1 MRKISILILT
11 SLLCSS
17 NICIAETNMY
27 DVFSGIRNSV
37 QTISDINKLKNEIT
51 NTPIKNDTKQAE
63 SINQYEKIPV
73 VENNVIQQQ
82 AEEKNINQPVE
93 VSFYAGL
100 KPDSSLVEV
109 INAFKKNSG
118 VTKMDLGYYE
128 RSGPYLQVMTF
139 KSCNKNLKN
148 VPTDATSIL
157 NIIGNL
163 LSSSIKNRV
172 QLNNGTGI
180 MVNEDLYL
188 QIEKIYLDGVPFSVE
203 VKFVPSAG
211 YYLSHANKVLKGASG
226 NAFPYVIETIKM
238 STDKYDNATKNLVY
252 SKREN
257 IYNQYVQKYGENYA
271 DFLSIHRSD
280 TYMEITYKNYDY
292 INELNYKYN
301 EFATNRSIQQTEK
314 FNSINEI

>member
-1 MRKISILILT
+1 MKKILILVLA
-11 SLLCSS
+11 SLLYSS
-17 NICIAETNMY
+17 NICMAETNMY

-37 QTISDINKLKNEIT
+37 QAISDINKLKNEIT
-51 NTPIKNDTKQAE
+51 NKPVENVTKQVETTVQDNA
-63 SINQYEKIPV
+63 SAI
-73 VENNVIQQQ
+73 VENNEAQEDV
-82 AEEKNINQPVE
+82 EEQIMNQPVE

-109 INAFKKNSG
+109 INAFKKNAG

-157 NIIGNL
+157 NMIGNL
-163 LSSSIKNRV
+163 LSSSLKNRV
-172 QLNNGTGI
+172 QLQNGTGI
-180 MVNEDLYL
+180 MVNEELYL
-188 QIEKIYLDGVPFSVE
+188 QLEKVYLDGVPFKVE

-211 YYLSHANKVLKGASG
+211 YYLTHTDKVLKGASG

-238 STDKYDNATKNLVY
+238 FTDKYDTTSKNLVY
-252 SKREN
+252 SKSAN
-257 IYNQYVQKYGENYA
+257 IYNQYKQKYGENHGE
-271 DFLSIHRSD
+271 FLTIHSSD
-280 TYMEITYKNYDY
+280 TDMEITYKNYDY
-292 INELNYKYN
+292 IRELNYKYS

>member
-1 MRKISILILT
+1 MKKFLIIVLIGL
-11 SLLCSS
+11 SCP

-51 NTPIKNDTKQAE
+51 NGFVEDSTKQEE
-63 SINQYEKIPV
+63 STIRHETIPV
-73 VENNVIQQQ
+73 VENNEIQENV
-82 AEEKNINQPVE
+82 EEKINNQPIE

-109 INAFKKNSG
+109 INTFKKNAG
-118 VTKMDLGYYE
+118 VTKIDLGYYE
-128 RSGPYLQVMTF
+128 RSGPYLQIMTF

-157 NIIGNL
+157 NIVGNL
-163 LSSSIKNRV
+163 LSSSAKNNV

-203 VKFVPSAG
+203 VKLVPSAG
-211 YYLSHANKVLKGASG
+211 YYLSHTNKVLKGASG
-226 NAFPYVIETIKM
+226 KAFPYVIETIKM
-238 STDKYDNATKNLVY
+238 FTDQYDNTTKNLVY
-252 SKREN
+252 SRREN
-257 IYNQYVQKYGENYA
+257 IYNQYVQKYGENCEK
-271 DFLSIHRSD
+271 FLSIHSSY
-280 TYMEITYKNYDY
+280 TNMEITYKNYDY
-292 INELNYKYN
+292 INELEDKYSN
-301 EFATNRSIQQTEK
+301 FVTNRSIQQTEK